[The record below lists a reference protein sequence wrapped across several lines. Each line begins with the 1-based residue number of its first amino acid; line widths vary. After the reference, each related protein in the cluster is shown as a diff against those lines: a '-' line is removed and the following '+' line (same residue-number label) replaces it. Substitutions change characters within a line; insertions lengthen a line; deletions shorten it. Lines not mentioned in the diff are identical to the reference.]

1 MFRKILSKKL
11 LLYILIIPLL
21 AGCSLLPSSSKN
33 QKITLKYWGLWD
45 SATAVD
51 QVIAD
56 FKKTHPNIDVQYEKK
71 SLQQY
76 RESLQTQIDTGKGP
90 DVFSFHN
97 TWVPMFKNQLDPV
110 PQTILSDNDFKKNY
124 YPTVIS
130 DLRNDQKRF
139 VGIPLEIDGLGLYWN
154 EDIFKAAGIVEPP
167 KTWQELAQTAA
178 KLTVRDPQGNIK
190 TSGVALGTAS
200 NVDHFSDI
208 LGLMILQNGGDPKS
222 PNDKYSADALEYYT
236 TFAKGENH
244 VWDES
249 LPSSTVAFVGNHLAM
264 YFAPS
269 WRASEIKNSQPLLN
283 FKIAPV
289 PQLEG
294 NKVAWAS
301 YWAEGV
307 SAKSPNKD
315 AAWQFVKYLQEDQT
329 LIFLYGQSL
338 KTPGMLIG
346 KPYPKVSLA
355 DKLLTD
361 PYTAAFVQDAPF
373 MRSFP
378 MASRTS
384 DNGLNDQ
391 TIKSYEDAVNEVLRG
406 TPAQTALTVTAKN
419 IANIYNR
426 LNGAQIPA
434 K

>member
-1 MFRKILSKKL
+1 MI
-11 LLYILIIPLL
+11 IIPLL
-21 AGCSLLPSSSKN
+21 TGCSLLPGTSKN
-33 QKITLKYWGLWD
+33 QKVTLKYWGLWD

-51 QVIAD
+51 TIIAD

-76 RESLQTQIDTGKGP
+76 RESLQTQIASGKGP

-97 TWVPMFKNQLDPV
+97 TWVPILKNELDPV
-110 PQTILSDNDFKKNY
+110 PQTIISDNDFKKNF
-124 YPTVIS
+124 YPTVIA

-139 VGIPLEIDGLGLYWN
+139 VGVPLEIDGLGLYWN
-154 EDIFKAAGIVEPP
+154 EDIFKAAGIVDPP

-208 LGLMILQNGGDPKS
+208 LGLMILQNGGDPKA
-222 PNDKYSADALEYYT
+222 PNDKFSADALEYYT
-236 TFAKGENH
+236 SFAKGENH

-269 WRASEIKNSQPLLN
+269 WRASEIRNSQPLLH

-307 SAKSPNKD
+307 SAKSTNKD

-329 LIFLYGQSL
+329 LINLYEQSL

-346 KPYPKVSLA
+346 KPYPKISLA
-355 DKLLTD
+355 DKLLKDTPD
-361 PYTAAFVQDAPF
+361 PYIAAFIQDAPY

-384 DNGLNDQ
+384 DNSINDQ
-391 TIKSYEDAVNEVLRG
+391 TIKAYEDAVNDVLHG
-406 TPAQTALTVTAKN
+406 TPAQTSLITTAKS
-419 IANIYNR
+419 ISGIYSR
-426 LNGAQIPA
+426 LGGAAPTPA